1 MSTLKAFIG
10 HSFTEEDED
19 VVRKFLDYF
28 SQIQNMGIGFNWE
41 HAREAEPK
49 VLAEKVLKLIEDKN
63 LFIGI
68 CTKKEKVINHNKL
81 KSKFLSKSEQCG
93 NVDDFDWKT
102 SDWIIQEIGLA
113 IGRGMHLILLVEEGL
128 RTPGGFQGNI
138 EYIQFN
144 RQATGDSFGRILEM
158 IRALQPHAK
167 PIEEA
172 IAGIPKPVE
181 EEEKKEEGDD
191 WGNPKPEWKRR
202 NYVFALMHMIG
213 MEDKD
218 GEQKIV
224 DAYLETEE
232 GKEENNIDSWV
243 ATREY
248 MRILLTKDGSLSR
261 LEALAKEKP
270 ENSEVQKYLAR
281 AYQQFDKDE
290 KAAAT
295 FSNAAENEVDNK
307 KAILMLGDAARAF
320 ARANKKT
327 ELNELVCKI
336 KEKSRLIEDG
346 EIQLLKCL
354 IDIADIQ
361 DDKTLSLAYTERL
374 LDLKPDD
381 YDSRF
386 DLAYGHSESDRR
398 NLSLFHYLKIPYRN
412 RNAITWNNLGVSYS
426 RLDIDGKSV
435 DAYRESEEMD
445 ETLAMDNLAKS
456 FLEAGFFEEAKEQ
469 CEKAKK
475 HEDYNKNVDDTSFRL
490 KKKEEEEEKKTNEV
504 LEEVKPIHE
513 FFVKYGRAAAKEN
526 ISNVKETWEDSKCQ
540 LNLEIYNGKFKAY
553 GTYEVASL
561 GLIMS
566 ALGGTQEKPKY
577 EILYEGEITGYAI
590 KGTVRI
596 NELGKAKKATTLL
609 TKDEDTKDILMIIS
623 DDVSNISVYEE
634 SATYKTQRF
643 QEIKKIQSDT

>member
-1 MSTLKAFIG
+1 MSTLKAFVG

-28 SQIQNMGIGFNWE
+28 SQIQNMGIGFSWE

-68 CTKKEKVINHNKL
+68 CTKKEKVINQNKL

-113 IGRGMHLILLVEEGL
+113 IGRGMDIMLLVEEGL
-128 RTPGGFQGNI
+128 RAPGGFQGNL

-144 RQATGDSFGRILEM
+144 RQTPGDSFGRILEM
-158 IRALQPHAK
+158 IRALLPHAK
-167 PIEEA
+167 PIDEA
-172 IAGIPKPVE
+172 IAGMPKPA
-181 EEEKKEEGDD
+181 EEKEEKEEGDE
-191 WGNPKPEWKRR
+191 WVNPKPEWKRQ
-202 NYVFALMHMIG
+202 NYEHALMHIIAK
-213 MEDKD
+213 EDKD
-218 GEQKIV
+218 GEQKID

-248 MRILLTKDGSLSR
+248 LHILLSKDGSLGR
-261 LEALAKEKP
+261 LEMLSKEKP
-270 ENSEVQKYLAR
+270 ENSEVQKYLAK
-281 AYQQFDKDE
+281 AYQHFDEEE
-290 KAAAT
+290 KAAKV
-295 FSNAAENEVDNK
+295 FSIAAENETDNK
-307 KAILMLGDAARAF
+307 QAILMLGYAARAF

-327 ELNELVCKI
+327 ELNELICKV
-336 KEKSRLIEDG
+336 KEKSSLIEEG
-346 EIQLLKCL
+346 EIELLKCL

-361 DDKTLSLAYTERL
+361 DNKTLSLAYAERL

-386 DLAYGHSESDRR
+386 NLAYGHSDNDRR

-412 RNAITWNNLGVSYS
+412 RNAIAWNNLGVEYS
-426 RLDIDGKSV
+426 KLDIDGKSV
-435 DAYRESEEMD
+435 DAYRKSEEMN
-445 ETLAMDNLAKS
+445 ETLAMDNLARS
-456 FLEAGFFEEAKEQ
+456 FLEAGFFEEAKDL

-475 HEDYNKNVDDTSFRL
+475 LEDYNKNVDDTSFKL
-490 KKKEEEEEKKTNEV
+490 KKKQEEEEEKTNEV
-504 LEEVKPIHE
+504 LERVKPIHE

-526 ISNVKETWEDSKCQ
+526 ISNLNGSWEGSRCQ

-561 GLIMS
+561 GLIMG
-566 ALGGTQEKPKY
+566 ALGGAEEKPKY

-590 KGTVRI
+590 KGTVTI
-596 NELGKAKKATTLL
+596 NELGKKKKATTLL
-609 TKDEDTKDILMIIS
+609 TKDEDAKDVLMMIS
-623 DDVSNISVYEE
+623 DDVLKISVYQE
-634 SATYKTQRF
+634 SATYETQRF
-643 QEIKKIQSDT
+643 QEIKKITK